1 MSTINITML
10 GDFDI
15 VVDGHS
21 AITAIAKSPKS
32 LLLLKYLLLNK
43 GKAVSIGS
51 LIDALWSD
59 VEHSANPESALKTM
73 ISRIRANLL
82 KASPVFQNCIVSK
95 PGAYMWNDDIP
106 CMVDIFKFEELC
118 SEVQYCTML
127 DDANR
132 ETYIQMLNLYKGD
145 LSYASIEEEW
155 VVSRS
160 LYLHH
165 LYFQTIYRFV
175 DLLSKAE
182 DIEMIILVCRI
193 ALEIDAYDE
202 KLNLTLMQALK
213 RSGQTN
219 AALMLY
225 KHLMGSYY
233 RNLGVEPSKKI
244 TDYYKQL
251 IQTDYSGEANMNEI
265 KEDLM
270 EEEDANSGALVCD
283 YSIFKYIFQLQKR
296 HIDRQQRH
304 MYLVLLSVAP
314 ERETD
319 PVMMDNAMKEL
330 MKILTS
336 CLRKGD
342 TVTRYSSSQYAML
355 LPMTTEDDGAVV
367 MKRVKKMFA
376 QACSDMGV
384 TLTFQFGTLEQEKAC

>member
-1 MSTINITML
+1 MNTINITML

-21 AITAIAKSPKS
+21 AITHIAKSPKS

-43 GKAVSIGS
+43 GKGISVSS

-59 VEHSANPESALKTM
+59 VEDSANPESALKTM
-73 ISRIRANLL
+73 VSRIRANLL

-95 PGAYMWNDDIP
+95 SGAYMWNDDIP
-106 CMVDIFKFEELC
+106 CTVDIFQFEELC
-118 SEVQYCTML
+118 SEVQYSTML
-127 DDANR
+127 DENNR
-132 ETYIQMLNLYKGD
+132 ETYIQILNIYQGD

-160 LYLHH
+160 LYLRH
-165 LYFQTIYRFV
+165 LYFQTVYRFA
-175 DLLSKAE
+175 DLLGKVE
-182 DIEMIILVCRI
+182 DTEMIILVCRI
-193 ALEIDAYDE
+193 ALEIDPYDE
-202 KLNLTLMQALK
+202 KLNLLLMQALK

-225 KHLMGSYY
+225 KHLMSSYY

-265 KEDLM
+265 KKDLI
-270 EEEDANSGALVCD
+270 EEEEGDEGALVCD
-283 YSIFKYIFQLQKR
+283 YSIFKYIFHLQKR
-296 HIDRQQRH
+296 HIDRQKRQ
-304 MYLVLLSVAP
+304 MYLALLSVLP
-314 ERETD
+314 EEETD
-319 PVMMDNAMKEL
+319 PVVMDNAMKEL

-355 LPMTTEDDGAVV
+355 LPMMNEDDGAVV
-367 MKRVKKMFA
+367 IKRIKKMFA
-376 QACSDMGV
+376 KACAGMDV
-384 TLTFQFGTLEQEKAC
+384 TLDFQFGILEQEKAG